1 MGWHWYWKSWD
12 KCEHL
17 ARSTWRLT
25 QFILLIGTVL
35 PLVLVIWKPHAGSPP
50 ETRTAPA
57 ISVVRPASHEIPLA
71 DAGTG
76 LRPLLPY
83 SVIPGGAADAGE
95 LRSAIAHDPV
105 VATHYTAFDLSKT
118 HVVRLDRSRAFYV
131 SYRLADR
138 VYWTKKTLMLFKGET
153 VLTDGEHLAR
163 TRCGNRLSETAESP
177 TSSKEPERDGLETPA
192 APELT
197 ATADPVPELSFSPIG
212 SLVSPSEEASNR
224 DFVVPPIVPVLWGS
238 GPSDGPG
245 SALVPPVVP
254 PDTATPEPGT
264 LLLLS
269 AGLLTGWAFK
279 RKDRK
284 SKIGEN

>member
-17 ARSTWRLT
+17 ARSSWRLT
-25 QFILLIGTVL
+25 QFILLIGTAL
-35 PLVLVIWKPHAGSPP
+35 PLVLVVWKLHAGSPL
-50 ETRTAPA
+50 ETRTAPVM
-57 ISVVRPASHEIPLA
+57 SVVRPTSHEIPLA
-71 DAGTG
+71 DAGTR

-83 SVIPGGAADAGE
+83 SVIPGGATDPAE
-95 LRSAIAHDPV
+95 LRNAVAHDPV
-105 VATHYTAFDLSKT
+105 VAMHYTTFDLSKT
-118 HVVRLDRSRAFYV
+118 HVVRLDRNRAFYV

-138 VYWTKKTLMLFKGET
+138 VYWTKKTLMLFKGES

-177 TSSKEPERDGLETPA
+177 TSSKEPERDGLETPV

-197 ATADPVPELSFSPIG
+197 GITDLVPELSFSPIG
-212 SLVSPSEEASNR
+212 SLVPPPEDASNR
-224 DFVVPPIVPVLWGS
+224 GFVVPPIVPVLWGS
-238 GPSDGPG
+238 GPPAGPG
-245 SALVPPVVP
+245 SSLIPPVVP

-269 AGLLTGWAFK
+269 VGLFAGWAFK
-279 RKDRK
+279 RKDQK